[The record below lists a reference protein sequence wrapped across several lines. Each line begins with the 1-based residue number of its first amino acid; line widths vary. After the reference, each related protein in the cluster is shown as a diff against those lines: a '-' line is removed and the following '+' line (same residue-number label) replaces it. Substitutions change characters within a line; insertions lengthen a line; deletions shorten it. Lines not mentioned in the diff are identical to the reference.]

1 MEEGGGSNNKNSVS
15 LPHPV
20 GSSLWAH
27 LLLPTLNHR
36 ITRASQ
42 AQERER
48 QRQRQRQKQRQT
60 QRQRMRQSETETERQ
75 RSTEKERNRET
86 EAHRNIIKGHR
97 ERQKER
103 HNLTLV

>member
-1 MEEGGGSNNKNSVS
+1 MKTHGFPGHGFQTESRKMVEEGGGSNNKNSVS

-48 QRQRQRQKQRQT
+48 QRQRQRQIQT
-60 QRQRMRQSETETERQ
+60 ETETERD
-75 RSTEKERNRET
+75 RERNS
-86 EAHRNIIKGHR
+86 NIA
-97 ERQKER
+97 
-103 HNLTLV
+103 NTVFSNFL